1 MIKEGNAICKRF
13 QSSYS
18 FSRKDTLSDR
28 METAILVHD
37 RDRQL
42 ILHWSIETMKEKL
55 QILREAIEEQS
66 ASFPSDM
73 LFDRRD
79 VWRPEDE
86 SPLSYVEAT
95 IRDKLA
101 HLTQNQSESHN
112 SLLDESRFSID
123 LSSRRSSLLC
133 RSPPVT
139 NSCSITTDACKE
151 IIMTSLPHNSLT
163 RTFWSTCF
171 SLRNYL
177 ANPEHTSRFAVFVT
191 THTFTIVSML
201 PGVISHISSRKE
213 LPSELKS
220 SWLETA
226 REQGQK
232 LQNAIEFVLQVKA
245 IKANTFIFIGL
256 LNLSYVMLPLRV
268 SS

>member
-13 QSSYS
+13 QSPYS

-42 ILHWSIETMKEKL
+42 ILHWNIETMKEKL
-55 QILREAIEEQS
+55 QILREAIEEES
-66 ASFPSDM
+66 PSFPSHM

-86 SPLSYVEAT
+86 SPLTLVEAT

-112 SLLDESRFSID
+112 SFLDESRFSID

-139 NSCSITTDACKE
+139 NSCSITADACKE
-151 IIMTSLPHNSLT
+151 LIMTSLPHDCLT
-163 RTFWSTCF
+163 RTYWSACF
-171 SLRNYL
+171 SLRNSL
-177 ANPEHTSRFAVFVT
+177 AHPEHTSRFAVFVT
-191 THTFTIVSML
+191 SHTFTIVSML

-226 REQGQK
+226 RDQGQK
-232 LQNAIEFVLQVKA
+232 LQNAIEFVLQV
-245 IKANTFIFIGL
+245 
-256 LNLSYVMLPLRV
+256 SH
-268 SS
+268 